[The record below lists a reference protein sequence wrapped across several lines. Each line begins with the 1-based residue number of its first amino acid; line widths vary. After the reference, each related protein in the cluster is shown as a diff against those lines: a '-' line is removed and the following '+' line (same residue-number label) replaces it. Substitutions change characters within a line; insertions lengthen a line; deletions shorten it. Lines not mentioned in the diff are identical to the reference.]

1 MMSTEPFLPFT
12 PDHGYTILAGAAII
26 ATILWAGKRSPLA
39 RNLTAALLAFSNLI
53 SYPLNQVSWMSLEGT
68 VALDNLLPFHLCDI
82 AAVIA
87 GFALITRHPLLCSL
101 TYFWGLAATLQALIT
116 PALELGFPS
125 LPYFSFFLQ
134 HFAIVATALF
144 LPTVDGWRPKTPL
157 WKSPLEVYIWSL
169 FYLLFALALNTWL
182 GTNFGFASHP
192 PFTPSLIDHL
202 GPWPWYLFSIQAI
215 ALLLFFLLALPL
227 VPRNNPKT
235 P

>member
-1 MMSTEPFLPFT
+1 MSTAPFLPFT
-12 PDHGYTILAGAAII
+12 PDHAYTTLAGVFII
-26 ATILWAGKRSPLA
+26 VTLLWAGKRSPRS
-39 RNLTAALLAFSNLI
+39 RNLAAALLAFSNLI
-53 SYPLNQVSWMSLEGT
+53 SYPLNQVAWMSLDGP

-116 PALELGFPS
+116 PAIELGFPS

-134 HFAIVATALF
+134 HYAIVATALF
-144 LPTVDGWRPKTPL
+144 LPIVDGWRPKTPF
-157 WKSPLEVYIWSL
+157 WKSPVEIYAYSV

-192 PFTPSLIDHL
+192 PHTPSLIDHL
-202 GPWPWYLFSIQAI
+202 GPWPWYLISIQAI
-215 ALLLFFLLALPL
+215 AFVIFLLLAFPL
-227 VPRNNPKT
+227 IPRKNT
-235 P
+235 RSL

>member
-1 MMSTEPFLPFT
+1 MSTAPFLPFT
-12 PDHGYTILAGAAII
+12 PGHGYTVLAGTAII
-26 ATILWAGKRSPLA
+26 ATLLWIGRRSPRG
-39 RNLTAALLAFSNLI
+39 RNFTAALLAFSNLI
-53 SYPLNQVSWMSLEGT
+53 SYPFNQLSWMSLDGT

-87 GFALITRHPLLCSL
+87 GFALLTRRPLLCAL

-116 PALELGFPS
+116 PAVELGFPS

-144 LPTVDGWRPKTPL
+144 LPIVDGWRPKTPL
-157 WKSPLEVYIWSL
+157 WKSPLEIYVWSVLYL
-169 FYLLFALALNTWL
+169 FFALSINTWL

-192 PFTPSLIDHL
+192 PHTPSLIDHL
-202 GPWPWYLFSIQAI
+202 GPWPWYLFSIQAF

-227 VPRNNPKT
+227 MPRKNQKSH
-235 P
+235 